1 MFGKFKK
8 ESLLFKIILC
18 ILLSTIVIL
27 IFFILNKVID
37 KKIFRKYTIEKN
49 SLLIHD
55 IEKISINNNIFS
67 IYGYAFM
74 LNSDSKDS
82 LISVFL
88 KNTNDN
94 SEIWLETKQYLRDD
108 VNKFF
113 IGEYNYEKSGF
124 IATCKSNELKLSD
137 CYEII
142 INIDRKND
150 VKKRTTVSTNYYTL
164 NGELF
169 TYNPNAFINP
179 ELNIKSDLLKN
190 VFLYGDLCFFDNE
203 IGMYVYQLDNYLYW
217 ILTDDFKFNEDG
229 KTYIP
234 YRLYTSQTNKLPEKQ
249 IKHMFENQDF
259 YFEKFEYIDEDT
271 YPYRVAIRNIPKD
284 YVIANI
290 RTGVFDRENYVWIWE
305 RDFHINHNLLNE

>member
-1 MFGKFKK
+1 
-8 ESLLFKIILC
+8 
-18 ILLSTIVIL
+18 
-27 IFFILNKVID
+27 
-37 KKIFRKYTIEKN
+37 
-49 SLLIHD
+49 
-55 IEKISINNNIFS
+55 
-67 IYGYAFM
+67 
-74 LNSDSKDS
+74 
-82 LISVFL
+82 
-88 KNTNDN
+88 
-94 SEIWLETKQYLRDD
+94 
-108 VNKFF
+108 
-113 IGEYNYEKSGF
+113 
-124 IATCKSNELKLSD
+124 
-137 CYEII
+137 
-142 INIDRKND
+142 
-150 VKKRTTVSTNYYTL
+150 
-164 NGELF
+164 
-169 TYNPNAFINP
+169 
-179 ELNIKSDLLKN
+179 